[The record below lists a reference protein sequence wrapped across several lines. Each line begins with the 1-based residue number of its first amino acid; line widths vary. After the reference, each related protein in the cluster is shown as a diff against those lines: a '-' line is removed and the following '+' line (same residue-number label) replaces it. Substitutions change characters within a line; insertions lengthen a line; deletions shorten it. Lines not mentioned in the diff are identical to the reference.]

1 MLQTLKEEKNT
12 KYFIGCKSKVVHN
25 FQLVPLY
32 TGFLHNTKTFGFKIV
47 IQFNMSI

>member
-25 FQLVPLY
+25 
-32 TGFLHNTKTFGFKIV
+32 LHNTKTFGYKIV